1 MIPKKPAPHLMRGGY
16 RFSEKIMPKQD
27 YKKGEPMKSILAA
40 VGAALLTIMLAL
52 HAAPSGAQGRPEDKQ
67 KQMEQEAADRAKAKK
82 ASDNA
87 YKSAIERLPDQKF
100 DPWRNLR

>member
-1 MIPKKPAPHLMRGGY
+1 
-16 RFSEKIMPKQD
+16 
-27 YKKGEPMKSILAA
+27 MKSVLAA
-40 VGAALLTIMLAL
+40 VGAALLTIMFAL

-82 ASDNA
+82 ATDNA